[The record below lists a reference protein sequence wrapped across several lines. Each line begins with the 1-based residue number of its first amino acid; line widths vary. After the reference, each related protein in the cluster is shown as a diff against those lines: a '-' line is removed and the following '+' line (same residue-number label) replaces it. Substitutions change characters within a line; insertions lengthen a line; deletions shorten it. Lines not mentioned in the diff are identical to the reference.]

1 MKKQSLYLALA
12 VLPVAILVSCTTQK
26 TTPPKVTVVETTKTV
41 PLPPI
46 TTGEIQA
53 PTVQPAV
60 VRPSYYANFNEWKQD
75 FTKRA
80 IQAGHPANQV
90 QEMLANAQYLDS
102 VVSLDRRQ
110 PEFSQMPWGYA
121 DSATSASRVSGGQ
134 RAYQNQQSL
143 LNRLEQ
149 QYGVPASIVTAIWGM
164 ESGYGQAS
172 GNTNLVN
179 ALATL
184 AYDGRRREFAEQQL
198 LAMLTLVQRGDMRW
212 DQLKGSWAG
221 GMGHT
226 QFIPSTWLAEGVDGN
241 QDGHKNPWNTA
252 DALSSTASYLSR
264 SGWVRGILPYYEVR
278 LPSDFDYRLTSSKKT
293 LAEWQALGLSF
304 YQSAP
309 KQADTL
315 LELWLPAGHQGPAL
329 LTSRNFEVIRVY
341 NNSSNYALGVSML
354 GRAITGNKALQN
366 SWPRHEQ
373 GLSSS
378 QATRLQQRL
387 TSLGFDTKGADG
399 VIGQNTRLA
408 FQRWQMAN
416 GQIADGFISQRT
428 AQSLLY

>member
-1 MKKQSLYLALA
+1 MKKQALYLAFGA
-12 VLPVAILVSCTTQK
+12 LPLAILVSCTTQK
-26 TTPPKVTVVETTKTV
+26 TTPPKVTVVETTKL
-41 PLPPI
+41 PLPPM
-46 TTGEIQA
+46 TTGEIK
-53 PTVQPAV
+53 PTTTQPAV
-60 VRPSYYANFNEWKQD
+60 RPTHYANFDDWKQD
-75 FTKRA
+75 FIQRA
-80 IQAGHPANQV
+80 IQAGHSSSQV
-90 QEMLANAQYLDS
+90 QNMMVNAQYLDS

-172 GNTNLVN
+172 GNTNLVS

-198 LAMLTLVQRGDMRW
+198 LAMLTFLQRGDMRLE
-212 DQLKGSWAG
+212 QLKGSWAG

-241 QDGHKNPWNTA
+241 QDGHKNPWHTA

-264 SGWVRGILPYYEVR
+264 SGWVRGVLPYYEVR
-278 LPSDFDYRLTSSKKT
+278 LPSGFDYRFTSTKKT
-293 LAEWQALGLSF
+293 LAEWQALGVSF
-304 YQSAP
+304 VQSAP
-309 KQADTL
+309 QQADTL

-341 NNSSNYALGVSML
+341 NNSANYALGVSML
-354 GRAITGNKALQN
+354 ARAVTGTTPLRA
-366 SWPRHEQ
+366 SWPRQEQ

-378 QATRLQQRL
+378 QAMRLQQRL
-387 TSLGFDTKGADG
+387 TSLGFDTKGTDG